1 LVRTFGESES
11 EREGDEIDDE
21 EVDEGD
27 WARRFLGVFMRRLEC
42 THTHTH
48 THRERERE
56 RERGNSQISHAWM
69 DGVKDKEL
77 AGLELKNQL

>member
-56 RERGNSQISHAWM
+56 REATVRSAMHGWM
-69 DGVKDKEL
+69 E
-77 AGLELKNQL
+77 